1 MEEKVLS
8 QLVEELKLNSEKL
21 VSRLRSTISGLME
34 DPRDLRCFTLYATMV
49 NLFQTLPLMSC
60 LLQSNHQT
68 PNTQTHMFRILVRCE
83 GNLLKNSNKN
93 PSELLFLLN
102 KTQNNVYEM

>member
-8 QLVEELKLNSEKL
+8 QLVEELKLNSEIL

-49 NLFQTLPLMSC
+49 NLFQTLPLMSMFITIK
-60 LLQSNHQT
+60 S
-68 PNTQTHMFRILVRCE
+68 PNAKHT
-83 GNLLKNSNKN
+83 NSYVQD
-93 PSELLFLLN
+93 SS
-102 KTQNNVYEM
+102 QM